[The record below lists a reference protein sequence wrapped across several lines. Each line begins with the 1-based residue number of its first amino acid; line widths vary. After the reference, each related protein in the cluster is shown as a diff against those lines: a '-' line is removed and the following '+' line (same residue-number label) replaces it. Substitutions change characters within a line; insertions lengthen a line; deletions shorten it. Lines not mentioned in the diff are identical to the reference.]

1 MPRAG
6 RIVHGEMNSVVLV
19 RTRSGST
26 YVLSVSEPGIHWCR
40 LPGRRGT
47 SWTASGWEDSLP
59 RLVRGERLVIGNLRS
74 TPITE
79 IEVLPA

>member
-1 MPRAG
+1 
-6 RIVHGEMNSVVLV
+6 MNSVVLV

-40 LPGRRGT
+40 LPARHGM
-47 SWTASGWEDSLP
+47 SWTASGWEEALP